1 MNLKI
6 NFQSLN
12 RHDKAPSIFHKFHIM
27 VIDTELSQF
36 SEIPSKE
43 EGERTTREEWAEIFE
58 LLDTKDG
65 QSDGYIHRDTFLEW
79 IDTLSFQDSISL
91 EAERGISR

>member
-1 MNLKI
+1 M
-6 NFQSLN
+6 SG
-12 RHDKAPSIFHKFHIM
+12 
-27 VIDTELSQF
+27 F
-36 SEIPSKE
+36 SEIPSAEK
-43 EGERTTREEWAEIFE
+43 GERTTREEWEEIFE

-91 EAERGISR
+91 EADRGISRYLVINLTHTSHAQTKNL